1 MRIIDFLRQQLITL
15 LAFLKAHALLCS
27 LAVLV
32 AITVLSLTPLPK
44 LPEVPGT
51 DKLHHF
57 IAYAALIF
65 PVAFAQLR
73 QRIWLGFGF
82 FVWSGAIEL
91 IQPMVNRYGEW
102 LDLAANG
109 LGLLL
114 GYAVALLFRRW
125 RVLNFPQHTE
135 D

>member
-1 MRIIDFLRQQLITL
+1 MRIPQLLLQALVSL
-15 LAFLKAHALLCS
+15 LAWIKVHALVCS
-27 LAVLV
+27 LTVLV
-32 AITVLSLTPLPK
+32 VITALSLTPLPQ

-57 IAYAALIF
+57 VAYAALMF
-65 PVAFAQLR
+65 PVALGLLR
-73 QRIWLGFGF
+73 HRAWLGFVF
-82 FVWSGAIEL
+82 FAWSGGIEL

-114 GYAVALLFRRW
+114 GYLLALALRRW
-125 RVLNFPQHTE
+125 LIVDESVT
-135 D
+135 

>member
-1 MRIIDFLRQQLITL
+1 MRIPRLLLQALVSL
-15 LAFLKAHALLCS
+15 LAWIKVHALVCS
-27 LAVLV
+27 LTVLV
-32 AITVLSLTPLPK
+32 VITALSLTPLPQ

-114 GYAVALLFRRW
+114 GYLLALALRRW
-125 RVLNFPQHTE
+125 LIVDESVT
-135 D
+135 

>member
-1 MRIIDFLRQQLITL
+1 MRIPQLLVHKLVSL
-15 LAFLKAHALLCS
+15 LAWVKAHALLCS
-27 LAVLV
+27 LGLLV
-32 AITVLSLTPLPK
+32 VITVLSLTPLPQ
-44 LPEVPGT
+44 LPEMPGT

-57 IAYAALIF
+57 IAYAALMF

-73 QRIWLGFGF
+73 HRVWLALGF
-82 FVWSGAIEL
+82 FVWSGSIEL

-114 GYAVALLFRRW
+114 GYLIAVLMRRW
-125 RVLNFPQHTE
+125 LAIDESVV
-135 D
+135 